1 MKVLNL
7 YGGPHS
13 GKTTTA
19 AGLFYKM
26 KLRHIKVKLV
36 HEFAEELV
44 YDNRLEFLLDQ
55 QELIFAEQNHRQ
67 HVLRGKVDWAVT
79 DSPLGLSLVYP
90 RMNMEQRGVDPWPAL
105 QEFESFVLKSITTYD
120 NVNIFLERPD
130 CVFNSYGRAH
140 NLEESIQ
147 VDQAIKKMLNA
158 TCLKWYTCKADEHV
172 VDKILEE
179 FVLNE

>member
-1 MKVLNL
+1 MKIVNL

-26 KLRHIKVKLV
+26 KLRHMKVKLV

-44 YDNRLEFLLDQ
+44 YDNRLEYLLDQ

-90 RMNMEQRGVDPWPAL
+90 RINVAQRGVTPWPAL
-105 QEFESFVLKSITTYD
+105 EEFEAFVLKSINTY
-120 NVNIFLERPD
+120 NNINIFLERPE
-130 CVFNSYGRAH
+130 CSFQNHGRAH
-140 NLEESIQ
+140 NLEESILL
-147 VDQAIKKMLNA
+147 DEAIKKMLNA
-158 TCLKWYTCKADEHV
+158 TCLKWHIYKADEHA